1 MVVFF
6 DVDGTI
12 IDNKTQVIPESTVR
26 SVEKLKKN
34 GHIAVINTG
43 RPYTHID
50 PRVRQIPFSGWICA
64 CGTEIWLDQK
74 RFFMEEPSL
83 ETCVYTIES
92 IRQCGMQVV
101 YEADNGLVLSDGAYS
116 QHPLCIKKMKIMEDR
131 GFILREI
138 STLTEPSFIKFLCY
152 EWPGC
157 DRAGFIRR
165 MEGKFDGVDRG
176 LGRLEF
182 VHHGC
187 NKARGMH
194 ILMDYLRI
202 PMENSLAIGDSTND
216 LPMFHAAGHTAC
228 MGGGMEELKA
238 EAEYVTADILDDG
251 VEKALKHFGLID

>member
-12 IDNKTQVIPESTVR
+12 IDNKTQVIPESAVR

-116 QHPLCIKKMKIMEDR
+116 QHPLCIK
-131 GFILREI
+131 
-138 STLTEPSFIKFLCY
+138 
-152 EWPGC
+152 
-157 DRAGFIRR
+157 
-165 MEGKFDGVDRG
+165 
-176 LGRLEF
+176 
-182 VHHGC
+182 
-187 NKARGMH
+187 
-194 ILMDYLRI
+194 
-202 PMENSLAIGDSTND
+202 
-216 LPMFHAAGHTAC
+216 
-228 MGGGMEELKA
+228 
-238 EAEYVTADILDDG
+238 
-251 VEKALKHFGLID
+251 